1 MNSNLVTKSLP
12 YHLQVYQILRNEI
25 FIGKKK
31 PGERLIESKIAQ
43 EIGVSR
49 SPVREAIRL
58 LEHEGLVVNADG
70 VLTIFPLTVE
80 AIGDLYQCRIAV
92 ESYAAFLATR
102 NITEEDIKE
111 LSRLLETALDA
122 EKKKDSY
129 AAVVVNTKF
138 HMLINRACGNKHIL
152 EISERM
158 LVQSHLAR
166 NILFTIHKRPS
177 SYLEEHGNIIEAIK
191 GRDPKEAELL
201 MRRHIEH
208 VWEYLQD
215 ALEKNPQS
223 IDHIL

>member
-1 MNSNLVTKSLP
+1 MDSSLVTKSMP

-25 FIGKKK
+25 FTGKKK

-58 LEHEGLVVNADG
+58 LEYEGLVVNTDG

-92 ESYAAFLATR
+92 ESYAAFLATK
-102 NITEEDIKE
+102 NITEEEIKE
-111 LSRLLETALDA
+111 LNLLLKTALDA
-122 EKKKDSY
+122 EKQKDSY

-138 HMLINRACGNKHIL
+138 HMLINKACGNKRIL

-158 LVQSHLAR
+158 LVQSHLVR

-177 SYLEEHGNIIEAIK
+177 SYLEEHGSIIEAIK
-191 GRDPKEAELL
+191 EREAKKAEFF
-201 MRRHIEH
+201 MREHIEH
-208 VWEYLQD
+208 VWDYLKD

-223 IDHIL
+223 IEKIF